1 MMTETITLLCGERQ
15 KSESYRAIQ
24 ACNDY
29 LRMGPGRSLSAL
41 AEQYGDSRQNTAVTQ
56 SRNTLERWCGKYGW
70 VERAAQYDA
79 RLEAEKNA
87 EADRIMHEGLARVHE
102 RVRKLDALAGFLE
115 EQLYERGDDGDY
127 HNVWMPDVKGIG
139 QGQYMQVIDI
149 EHFNAALIREFR
161 ETLGD
166 LAAETGGR
174 VNKQEITGA
183 GGGPLVVAI
192 GGIDPE
198 GDI

>member
-1 MMTETITLLCGERQ
+1 M
-15 KSESYRAIQ
+15 Q

-29 LRMGPGRSLSAL
+29 LRMGPSRSLRTL
-41 AEQYGDSRQNTAVTQ
+41 AEQYDKSERTMTPTTSFG
-56 SRNTLERWCGKYGW
+56 TLGGWSDRYGW

>member
-1 MMTETITLLCGERQ
+1 MTDTVSLLAGERQ
-15 KSESYRAIQ
+15 NGESYRAIQ

-29 LRMGPGRSLSAL
+29 LRMGPSRSLRSLAAHYDESERSITPTTAL
-41 AEQYGDSRQNTAVTQ
+41 GTVARWS
-56 SRNTLERWCGKYGW
+56 ERYGW

-115 EQLYERGDDGDY
+115 EQLYERGDNGTF

-139 QGQYMQVIDI
+139 QGEYMQVIDI

-174 VNKQEITGA
+174 VVKQAVEHSGGVVVNWDAATNDADGA
-183 GGGPLVVAI
+183 
-192 GGIDPE
+192 D
-198 GDI
+198 

>member
-1 MMTETITLLCGERQ
+1 M
-15 KSESYRAIQ
+15 Q

-29 LRMGPGRSLSAL
+29 LRMGPSRSLSTL
-41 AEQYGDSRQNTAVTQ
+41 AAVYAESVQNAPTDKHLTLKGWSR
-56 SRNTLERWCGKYGW
+56 RYGW
-70 VERAAQYDA
+70 VERAAQYDVG
-79 RLEAEKNA
+79 LEAAKDA
-87 EADRIMHEGLARVHE
+87 EAERIMREGLALAHE

-115 EQLYERGDDGDY
+115 EQLYERGDEGAY

-174 VNKQEITGA
+174 VTKIAPTDPTGEHEYGGIADELQRRLAGLAAAIGTAGVHKQSDGA
-183 GGGPLVVAI
+183 G
-192 GGIDPE
+192 D
-198 GDI
+198 